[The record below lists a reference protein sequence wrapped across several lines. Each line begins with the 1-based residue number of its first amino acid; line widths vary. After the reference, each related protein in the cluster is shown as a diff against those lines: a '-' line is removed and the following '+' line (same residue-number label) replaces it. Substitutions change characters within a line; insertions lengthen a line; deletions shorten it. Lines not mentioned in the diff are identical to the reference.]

1 VVSGVVC
8 GIQML
13 IHDRLRRQAVEELP
27 DLMDELL
34 HWGLSYQRPRVPLR
48 RVSRKIEIRDQ
59 ERSTDPVERLL
70 VAFAELAAAKGF
82 RAVSVNDLA
91 PRAATSM
98 RTLYANFGGK
108 DEAFLAC
115 VEMGRERMR
124 VAVRPAYAEAE
135 DWSRAVA
142 AGNEALLDFL
152 ASEPAIARASIVE
165 VLAAGPTALEQRDL
179 AIKTYAERL
188 REGFELTPEVPTV
201 ATEAISFGR
210 YALLERHIVR
220 YGPQALPRLGP
231 ALTFFVLAPF
241 LGSDRAALVAN
252 ESVRRAPGS
261 PDIGGRRQLDLIRRP
276 TIGPFEA
283 HRIAHD

>member
-1 VVSGVVC
+1 
-8 GIQML
+8 
-13 IHDRLRRQAVEELP
+13 
-27 DLMDELL
+27 
-34 HWGLSYQRPRVPLR
+34 
-48 RVSRKIEIRDQ
+48 
-59 ERSTDPVERLL
+59 
-70 VAFAELAAAKGF
+70 
-82 RAVSVNDLA
+82 
-91 PRAATSM
+91 
-98 RTLYANFGGK
+98 
-108 DEAFLAC
+108 
-115 VEMGRERMR
+115 MR